1 MKELTIQQKKVLQ
14 CIKFYIKKTGFPPTR
29 ADICRELGFKSPNA
43 AESHLRALEKKGY
56 ISIENGASR
65 GINLTDNNSEKSE
78 TIPVIGLVAAGSPTL
93 ADENIEKHIPYQ
105 ESLFLSDFDY
115 FLRVKGLTRRP
126 QGPRRK
132 GRMAIQWIGPVSS
145 PVRGA

>member
-56 ISIENGASR
+56 ITIENGASR
-65 GINLTDNNSEKSE
+65 GINLT
-78 TIPVIGLVAAGSPTL
+78 
-93 ADENIEKHIPYQ
+93 ENLIIPY
-105 ESLFLSDFDY
+105 LSRFYLKQYLEHVTNRFSNFSWIFY
-115 FLRVKGLTRRP
+115 F
-126 QGPRRK
+126 
-132 GRMAIQWIGPVSS
+132 
-145 PVRGA
+145 